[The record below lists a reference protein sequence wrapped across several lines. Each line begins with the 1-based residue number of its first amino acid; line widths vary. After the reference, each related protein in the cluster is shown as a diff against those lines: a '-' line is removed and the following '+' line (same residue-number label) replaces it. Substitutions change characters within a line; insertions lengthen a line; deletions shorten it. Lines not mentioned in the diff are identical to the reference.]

1 MNTSTLFQILVLL
14 ILFPAGTLRAEDQ
27 VEQLVAKDFAPGRF
41 AKHVA
46 NFSATPETF
55 TFRSNGKSETA
66 EFWAIKDGGKYLAM
80 LHVGM
85 KQLDMITF
93 DPTAT
98 VEKPPFK
105 ETYAWDTLLGVRI
118 TAAAWYPEM
127 AASGDT
133 TIAFSGGGKTLTLTT
148 TQTWSGERHGS
159 SSYQMVLRCDPVLGY
174 VWDCDTDL
182 AIDKPFLGKQG
193 EPISPEFFN
202 WQVKVTRMGQRNNQP
217 WPAEWD
223 HERVI
228 FTRTDG
234 RLVGFYIN
242 PEANDR
248 KPYKRTEVKEGGFV
262 AKLPGPTGWGVALV
276 HGEKGAAS
284 LPNNTC
290 NMWADQHNL
299 LKLPA
304 AAGLDGFHR
313 VKARWRFLA
322 LPPEIVQDLLRRV
335 EMDNTG
341 HHPS

>member
-1 MNTSTLFQILVLL
+1 MNTSTFLQILVLL
-14 ILFPAGTLRAEDQ
+14 ILLSSGTLRAEDQ
-27 VEQLVAKDFAPGRF
+27 VDQLVARDSAPARF

-55 TFRSNGKSETA
+55 TFRANGKSETA
-66 EFWAIKDGGKYLAM
+66 EFWAIKDGTKYLAM

-105 ETYAWDTLLGVRI
+105 ETYSWETLLGVRI

-133 TIAFSGGGKTLTLTT
+133 TIAFSGGGKALTLTT
-148 TQTWSGERHGS
+148 VQTWSGERHGS
-159 SSYQMVLRCDPVLGY
+159 STYRMVLRCDPVLGY
-174 VWDCDTDL
+174 VWDCATDL
-182 AIDKPFLGKQG
+182 AIDKPFPGKQG

-202 WQVKVTRMGQRNNQP
+202 WQVKVTRMGQRHDQP
-217 WPAEWD
+217 WPVEWD

-234 RLVGFYIN
+234 RLVGFYMN

-248 KPYKRTEVKEGGFV
+248 NPYKRTEVQEGGFV
-262 AKLPGPTGWGVALV
+262 AKLPGPTGWGVALI
-276 HGEKGAAS
+276 HEEKGAAS
-284 LPNNTC
+284 VANATC
-290 NMWADQHNL
+290 NMWADQHNY

-304 AAGLDGFHR
+304 VAGSDGFHR
-313 VKARWRFLA
+313 VQARWRFLA
-322 LPPEIVQDLLRRV
+322 LPPEVVQDLLKRV

-341 HHPS
+341 HHAL